1 MFARLSTF
9 ISASVVFQYDFVHEL
24 NWDNIMKSTAL
35 TKYAKPNV
43 STVSTIVLKDKDINN
58 HQIFDIFL

>member
-9 ISASVVFQYDFVHEL
+9 VSVSVVFQYDFVHEL

-43 STVSTIVLKDKDINN
+43 STIVLKDKDTNN